1 MKRGIHYFMLITISS
16 FFLISCSN
24 NAPKETK
31 LIPKEAMIVVSI
43 DPNAFKEKLQNGGI
57 SIDSILSK
65 GYQKDSTKPEDQQK
79 VADFRNASGINW
91 EEKIHFFTY
100 SQKENKN
107 VNILNLLFSISD
119 SAVFNQYLNKLNWKD
134 KKTFSKEDDYQ
145 YLPLSDNNILA
156 WNKEHAMVMIYED
169 KVVPYYDTV
178 NMRFV
183 IPEKKDN
190 KKTMLTELS
199 RLFSQKESA
208 SIASVKE
215 FGKMFKTKA
224 EGYVFASSGG
234 SLAALSGMPLQ
245 LPKLEE
251 LVNNNY
257 TSATLAFEEGKII
270 AKSVTH
276 TNPLLSSILKKYAGP
291 TVNTDLIKTFPSQNI
306 NAIVM
311 ASFNPAIFGGV
322 LKELEVEG
330 FVNEF
335 LNKSGV
341 SAAELYGAIK
351 GDIAVVVS
359 DLGVGMTEPQ
369 TRKDELSLVVKK
381 PMGKLII
388 NIPAGKP
395 ESFKKVMDKITARGF
410 AVKKGNEYKSGD
422 LFGQM
427 GIYMVANEQ
436 GIIIASDSV
445 TYAQYKSNNSKA
457 TINNEALNYFKG
469 KSTVIYI
476 DVANTLNGFIKD
488 ASGGYYNSLTTA
500 KSTIKDIMGSSEN
513 FSDNSI
519 SSVLEIN
526 MQNQKQNSLV
536 TLVSLFTNIAV
547 DTRAVARREK
557 EMEEK
562 LFPSGIPTV
571 IRAN

>member
-1 MKRGIHYFMLITISS
+1 
-16 FFLISCSN
+16 
-24 NAPKETK
+24 
-31 LIPKEAMIVVSI
+31 
-43 DPNAFKEKLQNGGI
+43 
-57 SIDSILSK
+57 
-65 GYQKDSTKPEDQQK
+65 
-79 VADFRNASGINW
+79 
-91 EEKIHFFTY
+91 
-100 SQKENKN
+100 
-107 VNILNLLFSISD
+107 
-119 SAVFNQYLNKLNWKD
+119 VFNQYLSKLKWQD
-134 KKTFSKEDDYQ
+134 KKPVSKEKDFQ
-145 YLPLSDNNILA
+145 YLPLSDNNFLA
-156 WNKEHAMVMIYED
+156 WNKEHALVMIYEN
-169 KVVPYYDTV
+169 KVTPYYDTV

-183 IPEKKDN
+183 IPEKKDS
-190 KKTMLTELS
+190 KKDVLEELT
-199 RLFSQKESA
+199 RLFTQKESA
-208 SIASVKE
+208 SMASVKE

-224 EGYVFASSGG
+224 EGYLFASSGG
-234 SLAALSGMPLQ
+234 TLAALSGMPLQ

-251 LVNNNY
+251 LVSNNY
-257 TSATLAFEEGKII
+257 TAATLAFEDGKIV

-359 DLGVGMTEPQ
+359 DLGIGMTEPQ

-381 PMGKLII
+381 PIGKLII

-395 ESFKKVMDKITARGF
+395 ENFKKLLGKIAERGF
-410 AVKKGNEYKSGD
+410 IVKNGTDYKSGD

-427 GIYMVANEQ
+427 GIYMVANES
-436 GIIIASDSV
+436 GLIIASDSV
-445 TYAQYKSNNSKA
+445 TYSQYKLNNAKA

-469 KSTVIYI
+469 KSTVLYI
-476 DVANTLNGFIKD
+476 DIANTLNGFGKD
-488 ASGGYYNSLTTA
+488 SSDGYYNSLNTA
-500 KSTIKDIMGSSEN
+500 RNTIKDIMGSSEN

-519 SSVLEIN
+519 TSILEIN
-526 MQNQKQNSLV
+526 MQDQKQNSLV

>member
-1 MKRGIHYFMLITISS
+1 
-16 FFLISCSN
+16 
-24 NAPKETK
+24 
-31 LIPKEAMIVVSI
+31 
-43 DPNAFKEKLQNGGI
+43 
-57 SIDSILSK
+57 
-65 GYQKDSTKPEDQQK
+65 
-79 VADFRNASGINW
+79 
-91 EEKIHFFTY
+91 
-100 SQKENKN
+100 
-107 VNILNLLFSISD
+107 
-119 SAVFNQYLNKLNWKD
+119 
-134 KKTFSKEDDYQ
+134 
-145 YLPLSDNNILA
+145 
-156 WNKEHAMVMIYED
+156 
-169 KVVPYYDTV
+169 
-178 NMRFV
+178 
-183 IPEKKDN
+183 
-190 KKTMLTELS
+190 
-199 RLFSQKESA
+199 
-208 SIASVKE
+208 
-215 FGKMFKTKA
+215 
-224 EGYVFASSGG
+224 
-234 SLAALSGMPLQ
+234 
-245 LPKLEE
+245 
-251 LVNNNY
+251 
-257 TSATLAFEEGKII
+257 LAFEEGKII

-335 LNKSGV
+335 LKKSGV

>member
-1 MKRGIHYFMLITISS
+1 
-16 FFLISCSN
+16 
-24 NAPKETK
+24 
-31 LIPKEAMIVVSI
+31 
-43 DPNAFKEKLQNGGI
+43 
-57 SIDSILSK
+57 
-65 GYQKDSTKPEDQQK
+65 
-79 VADFRNASGINW
+79 RNSSGINW
-91 EEKIHFFTY
+91 QEKIHFFSY
-100 SQKENKN
+100 PQKENKN
-107 VNILNLLFSISD
+107 ANIMNLLFSISD
-119 SAVFNQYLNKLNWKD
+119 SAVFNQYLSKLNWKD
-134 KKTFSKEDDYQ
+134 KKAFAKEKEYQ

-156 WNKEHAMVMIYED
+156 WNNEHALVMIYEN

-190 KKTMLTELS
+190 KKTMLAELS
-199 RLFSQKESA
+199 RMFSQKESA
-208 SIASVKE
+208 SMASVKE

-224 EGYVFASSGG
+224 EGYLFASSGG
-234 SLAALSGMPLQ
+234 SLAVLSGMPLQ

-311 ASFNPAIFGGV
+311 ASFDPAIFGGV

-335 LNKSGV
+335 LTKSGV
-341 SAAELYGAIK
+341 TAAELYGAIK

-359 DLGVGMTEPQ
+359 DLGT
-369 TRKDELSLVVKK
+369 
-381 PMGKLII
+381 MGKLII

-395 ESFKKVMDKITARGF
+395 ESFKKVMDKIVDRGF

-445 TYAQYKSNNSKA
+445 TYSQYKLNNSNA

-469 KSTVIYI
+469 KSTVLYI

-488 ASGGYYNSLTTA
+488 SSGGYYNSLITA
-500 KSTIKDIMGSSEN
+500 KNTIKDIMGSSEN
-513 FSDNSI
+513 YSNNSI

>member
-1 MKRGIHYFMLITISS
+1 MKSGIHSFLLIGISS
-16 FFLISCSN
+16 LLLISCSN

-31 LIPKEAMIVVSI
+31 LIPKEAMVVVSF
-43 DPNAFKEKLQNGGI
+43 DPNALKEKLQNGGI
-57 SIDSILSK
+57 SFDSILAK
-65 GYQKDSTKPEDQQK
+65 GFQKDSTNLEDQQK
-79 VADFRNASGINW
+79 VADFRNNSGINW
-91 EEKIHFFTY
+91 EEKFHFFNY
-100 SQKENKN
+100 PKKGNG
-107 VNILNLLFSISD
+107 NINIMSLLFSISD
-119 SAVFNQYLNKLNWKD
+119 TVVFNQYLSKLKWQD
-134 KKTFSKEDDYQ
+134 KKPVSKEKDFQ
-145 YLPLSDNNILA
+145 YLPLSDNNFLA
-156 WNKEHAMVMIYED
+156 WNKEHALVMIYEN
-169 KVVPYYDTV
+169 KVTPYYDTV

-183 IPEKKDN
+183 IPEKKDS
-190 KKTMLTELS
+190 KKDVLEELT
-199 RLFSQKESA
+199 RLFTQKESA
-208 SIASVKE
+208 SMASVKE

-224 EGYVFASSGG
+224 EGYLFASSGG
-234 SLAALSGMPLQ
+234 TLAALSGMPLQ

-251 LVNNNY
+251 LVSNNY
-257 TSATLAFEEGKII
+257 TAATLAFEDGKIV

-359 DLGVGMTEPQ
+359 DLGIGMTEPQ

-381 PMGKLII
+381 PIGKLII

-395 ESFKKVMDKITARGF
+395 ENFKKLLGKIAERGF
-410 AVKKGNEYKSGD
+410 IVKNGTDYKSGD

-427 GIYMVANEQ
+427 GIYMVANES
-436 GIIIASDSV
+436 GLIIASDSV
-445 TYAQYKSNNSKA
+445 TYSQYKLNNAKA

-469 KSTVIYI
+469 KSTVLYI
-476 DVANTLNGFIKD
+476 DIANTLNGFGKD
-488 ASGGYYNSLTTA
+488 SSDGYYNSLNTA
-500 KSTIKDIMGSSEN
+500 RNTIKDIMGSSEN

-519 SSVLEIN
+519 TSILEIN
-526 MQNQKQNSLV
+526 MQDQKQNSLV

>member
-1 MKRGIHYFMLITISS
+1 
-16 FFLISCSN
+16 
-24 NAPKETK
+24 
-31 LIPKEAMIVVSI
+31 
-43 DPNAFKEKLQNGGI
+43 
-57 SIDSILSK
+57 
-65 GYQKDSTKPEDQQK
+65 
-79 VADFRNASGINW
+79 
-91 EEKIHFFTY
+91 
-100 SQKENKN
+100 
-107 VNILNLLFSISD
+107 
-119 SAVFNQYLNKLNWKD
+119 
-134 KKTFSKEDDYQ
+134 
-145 YLPLSDNNILA
+145 
-156 WNKEHAMVMIYED
+156 
-169 KVVPYYDTV
+169 
-178 NMRFV
+178 
-183 IPEKKDN
+183 
-190 KKTMLTELS
+190 MLTELT
-199 RLFSQKESA
+199 RLFTQKESA
-208 SIASVKE
+208 SMASVKE

-224 EGYVFASSGG
+224 EGYLFASSGG
-234 SLAALSGMPLQ
+234 TLASLSGMPLQ

-251 LVNNNY
+251 LINNNY

-270 AKSVTH
+270 AKSVTF

-335 LNKSGV
+335 LKKSGV
-341 SAAELYGAIK
+341 TAAELYGAIK

-359 DLGVGMTEPQ
+359 DLGTGLPEPQ
-369 TRKDELSLVVKK
+369 IRKDELSLVVKK

-388 NIPAGKP
+388 NIPSGNP
-395 ESFKKVMDKITARGF
+395 ENYKKVMEKIAERGF
-410 AVKKGNEYKSGD
+410 AIKKGNEYKSGD

-427 GIYMVANEQ
+427 GIYMVANDQ
-436 GIIIASDSV
+436 GIIIASDSL
-445 TYAQYKSNNSKA
+445 TYAQYRSNNTKA
-457 TINNEALNYFKG
+457 TINNDALNYFKG

-476 DVANTLNGFIKD
+476 DVANTLKGFIKD
-488 ASGGYYNSLTTA
+488 SSSGYYNSLITA
-500 KSTIKDIMGSSEN
+500 KNTIKDIMGSSEN
-513 FSDNSI
+513 FADNSI

-562 LFPSGIPTV
+562 LLPSGIPTV

>member
-1 MKRGIHYFMLITISS
+1 
-16 FFLISCSN
+16 
-24 NAPKETK
+24 
-31 LIPKEAMIVVSI
+31 
-43 DPNAFKEKLQNGGI
+43 
-57 SIDSILSK
+57 
-65 GYQKDSTKPEDQQK
+65 
-79 VADFRNASGINW
+79 
-91 EEKIHFFTY
+91 
-100 SQKENKN
+100 
-107 VNILNLLFSISD
+107 LNLLFSISD

-134 KKTFSKEDDYQ
+134 KKAFSKEDDYQ

-335 LNKSGV
+335 LKKSGV

>member
-16 FFLISCSN
+16 SFLISCSN

-79 VADFRNASGINW
+79 VGDFRNASGINW

-107 VNILNLLFSISD
+107 ANILNLLFSISD

-134 KKTFSKEDDYQ
+134 KKAFSKEDDYQ

-291 TVNTDLIKTFPSQNI
+291 TV
-306 NAIVM
+306 
-311 ASFNPAIFGGV
+311 
-322 LKELEVEG
+322 
-330 FVNEF
+330 
-335 LNKSGV
+335 
-341 SAAELYGAIK
+341 
-351 GDIAVVVS
+351 
-359 DLGVGMTEPQ
+359 
-369 TRKDELSLVVKK
+369 
-381 PMGKLII
+381 
-388 NIPAGKP
+388 
-395 ESFKKVMDKITARGF
+395 
-410 AVKKGNEYKSGD
+410 
-422 LFGQM
+422 
-427 GIYMVANEQ
+427 
-436 GIIIASDSV
+436 
-445 TYAQYKSNNSKA
+445 
-457 TINNEALNYFKG
+457 
-469 KSTVIYI
+469 
-476 DVANTLNGFIKD
+476 
-488 ASGGYYNSLTTA
+488 
-500 KSTIKDIMGSSEN
+500 
-513 FSDNSI
+513 
-519 SSVLEIN
+519 
-526 MQNQKQNSLV
+526 
-536 TLVSLFTNIAV
+536 
-547 DTRAVARREK
+547 
-557 EMEEK
+557 
-562 LFPSGIPTV
+562 
-571 IRAN
+571 